1 MDKSIAGEHEQWEYH
16 SLAKAA
22 AIHQQAA
29 EVFEQS
35 GLRRQ
40 ADEEWGK
47 LAAIKQAI
55 NAWVETWTFPDKPAD
70 RTAAYKEDKST
81 QIENLRQMM
90 IEHHMVD
97 RSIAAGLAENVV
109 RSNRD
114 LATLVGQKGWLGDPN
129 SNPPKEPKI
138 DGATLAIGC
147 EKLRRLGIR
156 PGYERFVDR
165 LDKLA
170 NDIGVD
176 QDVFEAARDFM
187 DEQELEEEWERQ
199 RA

>member
-1 MDKSIAGEHEQWEYH
+1 MDKTIAGEHEQWEYH

-29 EVFEQS
+29 RIFEEH
-35 GLRRQ
+35 GMRRY

-47 LAAIKQAI
+47 WAIIRRAI
-55 NAWVETWTFPDKPAD
+55 NSWIETWTFPDKPAD

-90 IEHHMVD
+90 LDHHMVD
-97 RSIAAGLAENVV
+97 KSVAASLAENVV

-114 LATLVGQKGWLGDPN
+114 LATLAAQKGWLEDPN
-129 SNPPKEPKI
+129 EPKI

-165 LDKLA
+165 LEQLA
-170 NDIGVD
+170 RGIGVD
-176 QDVFEAARDFM
+176 EDMFEAAKDFM